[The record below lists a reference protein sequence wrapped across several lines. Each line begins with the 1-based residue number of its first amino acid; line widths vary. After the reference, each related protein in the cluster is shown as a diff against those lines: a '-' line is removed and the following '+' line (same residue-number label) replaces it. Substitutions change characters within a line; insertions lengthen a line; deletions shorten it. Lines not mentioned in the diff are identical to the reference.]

1 MLDNNADCLKAMYL
15 PSRQDIRKFDEIQ
28 SVTKQK
34 EDEVSKKIQSF
45 FILNEDGVKWTFSE

>member
-1 MLDNNADCLKAMYL
+1 MLDNNADRLKAMYL

-45 FILNEDGVKWTFSE
+45 FILNEDGIKWCFNE